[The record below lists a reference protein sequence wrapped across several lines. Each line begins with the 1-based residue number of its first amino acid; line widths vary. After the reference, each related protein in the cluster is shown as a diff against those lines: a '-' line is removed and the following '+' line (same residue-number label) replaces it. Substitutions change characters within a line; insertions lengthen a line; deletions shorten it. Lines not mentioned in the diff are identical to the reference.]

1 MSNDQER
8 REYKRIEKPF
18 MARLRIKQYEGLEI
32 SSAEWGIVALKD
44 LSAGGALFYYIK
56 YLGLG
61 SLLDLKI
68 YVPNSVLIINC
79 VGKVTRI
86 EQFKPT
92 SVFTIA
98 IKFIDIGEQEKE
110 MINTTVEEFLEYKIK
125 IFELSNEI
133 RTTRS
138 RLLMYNDLE
147 RRKYKRV
154 DTHGL

>member
-1 MSNDQER
+1 
-8 REYKRIEKPF
+8 

-32 SSAEWGIVALKD
+32 SSAEWNIVALKD
-44 LSAGGALFYYIK
+44 LSAGGALFYYSK

-68 YVPNSVLIINC
+68 YLPKSMSTINC

-98 IKFIDIGEQEKE
+98 IKFIGIGEQEE
-110 MINTTVEEFLEYKIK
+110 EAINTTVEEYLEYKIK
-125 IFELSNEI
+125 NF
-133 RTTRS
+133 
-138 RLLMYNDLE
+138 
-147 RRKYKRV
+147 
-154 DTHGL
+154 